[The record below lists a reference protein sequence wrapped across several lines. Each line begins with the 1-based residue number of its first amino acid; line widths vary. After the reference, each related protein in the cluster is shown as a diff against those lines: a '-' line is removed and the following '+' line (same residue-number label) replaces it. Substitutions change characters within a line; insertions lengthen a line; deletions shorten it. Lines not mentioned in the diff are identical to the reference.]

1 MRTLNTKSKSGSG
14 AGLKKEYYLAKYL
27 QFLNPFSKSRPQGG
41 NTPVQTQE
49 TAPDVNDFTAH
60 GFNII
65 EQPSYTVSGVTYADE
80 DPRTQEMQSPPA
92 HSSAPL
98 YSSTPS
104 MSTTQSTYIRK
115 KQMSEAD
122 KCAVDYFTSK
132 KKKMERTEQQKK
144 DPCELFLLSLVP
156 HMASMSQQQ
165 QLQFQKGVLD
175 LIENIKYRKPSH
187 RTSDYSVDSP
197 NSNAASFYNNFSNY
211 VIDDHPQA
219 TTSEVHHQQDTDD
232 HLASNTIL
240 RD

>member
-41 NTPVQTQE
+41 NIPVQTQE
-49 TAPDVNDFTAH
+49 TVPDVNDFTAH

-132 KKKMERTEQQKK
+132 KKENGTNRATEKRSMRTFSFKFSTTYGVDVPATAVAISKRCTRLNRKYKVPEALPQNIG
-144 DPCELFLLSLVP
+144 LLCGLT
-156 HMASMSQQQ
+156 Q
-165 QLQFQKGVLD
+165 
-175 LIENIKYRKPSH
+175 
-187 RTSDYSVDSP
+187 
-197 NSNAASFYNNFSNY
+197 
-211 VIDDHPQA
+211 
-219 TTSEVHHQQDTDD
+219 
-232 HLASNTIL
+232 
-240 RD
+240 